1 MSLAG
6 APPVAVVTA
15 LSHVALEVADLE
27 RSIAFYR
34 EVLGLV
40 IFHDDR
46 TNPRQPN
53 VKGLVAG
60 FGVELAQALS
70 APGDGGGRHSP
81 SPLAAPC
88 LSFAVANI
96 EAAFETLKARGC
108 VEQAA
113 PTVFKG
119 VRFFFFQDPDGL
131 RLELIEFP
139 APIRVL
145 GDLAGRSG

>member
-6 APPVAVVTA
+6 APPIAVVTA

-40 IFHDDR
+40 IFQDDR

-60 FGVELAQALS
+60 FGVELAQALLQPVES
-70 APGDGGGRHSP
+70 GGHHWP
-81 SPLAAPC
+81 EPLAAPC
-88 LSFAVANI
+88 LSFAVTNI

-108 VEQAA
+108 VEQPA
-113 PTVFKG
+113 PTAVRG
-119 VRFFFFQDPDGL
+119 VRFFFFRDPDGQ

-145 GDLAGRSG
+145 GDLAGRGG

>member
-6 APPVAVVTA
+6 PPPIATVTA

-40 IFHDDR
+40 VFQDDR
-46 TNPRQPN
+46 ADPRQPN

-60 FGVELAQALS
+60 FGVELAQSPS
-70 APGDGGGRHSP
+70 APVRGDRPPPPAP
-81 SPLAAPC
+81 SPC
-88 LSFAVANI
+88 LSFAVTNL

-108 VEQAA
+108 VEQTA

-119 VRFFFFQDPDGL
+119 VRFFFFQDPDGQL
-131 RLELIEFP
+131 IELIEFP
-139 APIRVL
+139 SPIRVL
-145 GDLAGRSG
+145 GDLARRIG